1 MRLGIFAKTFDGTSA
16 SAVLAAVAAAGYS
29 TAQYNMACSG
39 LPSMPDEI
47 PAEAAAAVAAA
58 SRRCTVSIA
67 AVSGTY
73 NMIHPDKAVR
83 GQGHRR
89 LEVLASRCKLLS
101 AGMITLCTGT
111 RDPQDQWRWHRDNDG
126 PGAWRDLL
134 ASMETAI
141 AIAERWDVTLG
152 IEPELANVVSSP
164 ERAAVLI
171 SELQSPRLKIVIDPA
186 NLFEQASLDEQR
198 HIVASSIDLLGD
210 RIAMG
215 HAKDRTAGGGFVAA
229 GKGVVD
235 FAHYV
240 ACLKGAG
247 FDGPMITHGL
257 SAAEAPGVAKF
268 LRDAGVDVL

>member
-215 HAKDRTAGGGFVAA
+215 HAKDRTADGGFVAA